1 MKTPHIWHIREFAYL
16 HYGFLH
22 PWGDKIQRFLM
33 NKLSNSVVTVSKC
46 LEKYYEKDIDKEK
59 LYTIYNG
66 LDIDSQEKLINK
78 DNEVINLITVGLIHP
93 SKGQK
98 EVIISFIKCKQLHRN
113 IKIHLYIVGDY
124 SDKTYYQELIDI
136 VYLNKMEND
145 ITFTGYLDDINNLL
159 DKMHIGILAS
169 SNEAFGRV
177 TIEYMLHK
185 LVPIVKNSGASTE
198 LIKNNKTGYLY
209 NENKEL
215 TTIITKLIENP
226 YIRNFISENAYI
238 YARNNFNINLTI
250 NEIISLYKKLK

>member
-1 MKTPHIWHIREFAYL
+1 
-16 HYGFLH
+16 
-22 PWGDKIQRFLM
+22 
-33 NKLSNSVVTVSKC
+33 
-46 LEKYYEKDIDKEK
+46 
-59 LYTIYNG
+59 
-66 LDIDSQEKLINK
+66 
-78 DNEVINLITVGLIHP
+78 
-93 SKGQK
+93 
-98 EVIISFIKCKQLHRN
+98 
-113 IKIHLYIVGDY
+113 
-124 SDKTYYQELIDI
+124 
-136 VYLNKMEND
+136 MEND